1 VACLPIGAAA
11 ALRLFLV
18 FNTVPG
24 GATGNNL
31 FNLNWL
37 EFADAGVGTP
47 SRQPPSRVPTR
58 LPGCPVRG

>member
-1 VACLPIGAAA
+1 V

-24 GATGNNL
+24 SATGNNL
-31 FNLNWL
+31 FNLNWV
-37 EFADAGVGTP
+37 EFAGAGVGTP
-47 SRQPPSRVPTR
+47 SRQPPSRVPAR